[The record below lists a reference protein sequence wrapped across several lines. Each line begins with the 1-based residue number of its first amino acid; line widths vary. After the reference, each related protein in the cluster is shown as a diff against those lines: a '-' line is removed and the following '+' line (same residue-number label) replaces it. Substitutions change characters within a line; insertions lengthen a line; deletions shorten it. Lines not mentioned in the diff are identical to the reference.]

1 MSTRNHIISDTTA
14 AYLDGLDMTA
24 IPSKSDIALDIVT
37 ATNNAIELY
46 NATVPKGGSKYQYIT
61 DLMPDQLAQVLTRLH
76 HVCRIPCGGVN
87 ASPSM
92 DLLGI
97 YMEDGPDSGTYVTDD
112 DNLKR
117 VMRQYNPG
125 LRMKEVD
132 ETVDILRDNAPRVAR
147 CEDPD
152 LIAVNNGIFDYR
164 AKTLRDFTPDLIFLT
179 KSRIDY
185 KPNPVNPIIHNADDN
200 TDWDVEDWMRE
211 LSDDPEIVNL
221 FWEILGAIIRPFV
234 PWNKSAWFYSNTGN
248 NGKGTL
254 CALMRNLCGPGSWA
268 SIPLSDF
275 SKDFMLEPLT
285 RSSAIIVDEN
295 DVGGFIDRA
304 ANIKAVITGDA
315 LLINR
320 KFKAAISFE
329 FKGFMVQCIND
340 MPRLKD
346 KSDSFYRRQLF
357 VPFTKCFTGIER
369 KYIKSDYLKRTDVLE
384 YVLHRILHSNYY
396 ALSEPVACRMALEE
410 YKDFNDPI
418 RQYAGDILPQL
429 VWDFVPFGFLY
440 DVYKV
445 WFKQNSPSGSIQ
457 GRNTFINDLV
467 NVLPMTQDWVCQG
480 KNVLVRVR
488 GMMDQPEPLIAKYD
502 LNDWKNPTYT
512 GGDWKKLC
520 MPVLAQR
527 YRGIMRAGTSASGKT
542 VDEDEED

>member
-1 MSTRNHIISDTTA
+1 MYPET
-14 AYLDGLDMTA
+14 YQ
-24 IPSKSDIALDIVT
+24 IARCIAEFELVKCIRYT
-37 ATNNAIELY
+37 QEATELEREPIG
-46 NATVPKGGSKYQYIT
+46 VYQ
-61 DLMPDQLAQVLTRLH
+61 
-76 HVCRIPCGGVN
+76 
-87 ASPSM
+87 
-92 DLLGI
+92 
-97 YMEDGPDSGTYVTDD
+97 EDGPDEGIYATDALS
-112 DNLKR
+112 LKR
-117 VMRQYNPG
+117 LVRKYNYTINKYE
-125 LRMKEVD
+125 MEEV
-132 ETVDILRDNAPRVAR
+132 ENILRAELPHVAR
-147 CEDPD
+147 TTDRD
-152 LIAVNNGIFDYR
+152 LICVNNGVVNYRTKELLPFSPDMVFTSKCRVDYDPMAR
-164 AKTLRDFTPDLIFLT
+164 
-179 KSRIDY
+179 
-185 KPNPVNPIIHNADDN
+185 NVVIHNDEDG
-200 TDWDVEDWMRE
+200 TDWDVESWME
-211 LSDDPEIVNL
+211 GLSKDPEVVNVL
-221 FWEILGAIIRPFV
+221 WQILGAIIRPNV
-234 PWNKSAWFYSNTGN
+234 AWNKSAWFYATSGN

-254 CALMRNLCGPGSWA
+254 CALMRNLCGEGTHA
-268 SIPLSDF
+268 SIKLSDF
-275 SKDFMLEPLT
+275 SKDFILEPLLHA
-285 RSSAIIVDEN
+285 SAIIVDEN
-295 DVGGFIDRA
+295 DVGGFIDQA
-304 ANIKAVITGDA
+304 ANLKAVITNDV
-315 LLINR
+315 IQMNR
-320 KFKAAISFE
+320 KFKTPISFQ
-329 FKGFMVQCIND
+329 FRGFMVQCLNEL
-340 MPRLKD
+340 PRFRD

-542 VDEDEED
+542 VDEDEEEG